1 MSQIIRQMFRTATA
15 LMAVGFWCG
24 FTEVI
29 VFAQDPPSPSTP
41 IQELPK
47 EFSPVQDDKTNPTAK
62 PTQATSVAVP
72 TSEANIAFMFDGSNP
87 TSLDQLRLLESRGR
101 EVAEKIKKATV
112 NIRVGQAQGTGIIV
126 SQDGYVLTAA
136 HVIGEPDIQADV
148 FLADGRNL
156 KAKTLGLNRRF
167 DSGMLRIESKE
178 SLPYLDIGQST
189 DLRPGQ
195 WVVAIGH
202 PGGLDRERGMVLRMG
217 RLLANSKS
225 VLRTDCV
232 LVGGDSGGPLADLSG
247 NLIGIHSR
255 IGSQLWD
262 NLHVP
267 IDAFSDEW
275 DQLSAGDI
283 VNETPRPYLG
293 FSLENDSTIV
303 TEINPGKPADQAGMK
318 KGDKIIKIEEKAISN
333 KADVGEIVDTLKVG
347 SQITIFVERDGN
359 TVELKLKVGRGWR

>member
-1 MSQIIRQMFRTATA
+1 MSLIFKQTFRTT
-15 LMAVGFWCG
+15 MAVGFWCG
-24 FTEVI
+24 LAGVI
-29 VFAQDPPSPSTP
+29 ALAQDTPPQTTPSP
-41 IQELPK
+41 EVPK
-47 EFSPVQDDKTNPTAK
+47 EVSPVQDDKTNPTAK
-62 PTQATSVAVP
+62 PTQVTSIAVP
-72 TSEANIAFMFDGSNP
+72 TPEANLAFMFDGSNP
-87 TSLDQLRLLESRGR
+87 TSLEQLRLLESRAR

-167 DSGMLRIESKE
+167 DSGMLRIETE
-178 SLPYLDIGQST
+178 DSLPYLDIGEST
-189 DLRPGQ
+189 DLKPGQ

-283 VNETPRPYLG
+283 VNEAPRPYLG
-293 FSLENDSTIV
+293 FSLDNDSNVV
-303 TEINPGKPADQAGMK
+303 TEINLGKPADQAGMK
-318 KGDKIIKIEEKAISN
+318 KGDKIIKIENKVITN
-333 KADVGEIVDTLKVG
+333 KADVVEIVDTLKVG
-347 SQITIFVERDGN
+347 SQITIFVERDGS
-359 TVELKLKVGRGWR
+359 TIELKLKVGRGWR

>member
-1 MSQIIRQMFRTATA
+1 MSLDLKQMFRMTSA
-15 LMAVGFWCG
+15 LLTFGFWWVAA
-24 FTEVI
+24 EANVL
-29 VFAQDPPSPSTP
+29 AQDSPPQTTPS
-41 IQELPK
+41 QNV
-47 EFSPVQDDKTNPTAK
+47 PVQDDKINPTARS
-62 PTQATSVAVP
+62 TQETSVAVP
-72 TSEANIAFMFDGSNP
+72 TPEANLAFMFDGSNP
-87 TSLDQLRLLESRGR
+87 TSLDQLRFLETRAR

-112 NIRVGQAQGTGIIV
+112 NIRVGQAQGTGIVV
-126 SQDGYVLTAA
+126 SQDGYILTAA
-136 HVIGEPDIQADV
+136 HVIGEPDIEADV
-148 FLADGRNL
+148 FLADGRNF

-167 DSGMLRIESKE
+167 DSGMLRIETKE
-178 SLPYLDIGQST
+178 SLPYLDIGEST
-189 DLRPGQ
+189 DLKPGQ

-202 PGGLDRERGMVLRMG
+202 PGGLDRERGMVLRLG

-275 DQLSAGDI
+275 DQLAAGEI

-293 FSLENDSTIV
+293 FSLDNDSNIV

-318 KGDKIIKIEEKAISN
+318 KGDKILKIEGKVISN
-333 KADVGEIVDTLKVG
+333 KEDVSEVVDTLKVG
-347 SQITIFVERDGN
+347 SEIRVVVERDGN
-359 TVELKLKVGRGWR
+359 HVELKLKVGRGWR

>member
-1 MSQIIRQMFRTATA
+1 MSLNLKQMFRTTSA
-15 LMAVGFWCG
+15 LMTFGFWWVAG
-24 FTEVI
+24 GAI
-29 VFAQDPPSPSTP
+29 VLAQDTSPQTTPPQSVPESVP
-41 IQELPK
+41 A
-47 EFSPVQDDKTNPTAK
+47 QDDKTNPTAK
-62 PTQATSVAVP
+62 PTQETSVAVP
-72 TSEANIAFMFDGSNP
+72 TAEANLAFMFDGSNP
-87 TSLDQLRLLESRGR
+87 TSLDQLRFLESRAR

-112 NIRVGQAQGTGIIV
+112 NIRVGQAQGTGIVV
-126 SQDGYVLTAA
+126 SQDGYILTAA
-136 HVIGEPDIQADV
+136 HVIGEPDIEADV
-148 FLADGRNL
+148 FLADGRNF

-167 DSGMLRIESKE
+167 DSGMLRIETKE
-178 SLPYLDIGQST
+178 PLPYLDIGEST
-189 DLRPGQ
+189 GQ

-202 PGGLDRERGMVLRMG
+202 PGGLDRERGMVLRLG

-275 DQLSAGDI
+275 DQLAAGEI

-293 FSLENDSTIV
+293 FSLDNDSNIV
-303 TEINPGKPADQAGMK
+303 TEINPGKPADQGGMK
-318 KGDKIIKIEEKAISN
+318 KGDKIIKIEDKVVSN
-333 KADVGEIVDTLKVG
+333 KVDVSEAVDTLKVG
-347 SQITIFVERDGN
+347 SEITVVVERDGN
-359 TVELKLKVGRGWR
+359 NVELKLKVGRGWR